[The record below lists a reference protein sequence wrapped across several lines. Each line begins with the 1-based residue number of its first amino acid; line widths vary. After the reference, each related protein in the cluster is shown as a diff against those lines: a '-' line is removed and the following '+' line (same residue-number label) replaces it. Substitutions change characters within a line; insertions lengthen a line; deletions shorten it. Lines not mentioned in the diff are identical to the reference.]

1 MPKVDSIN
9 YGDLGSEARVTIST
23 MRSKGYS
30 YFEPKGI
37 GRKPIFSFRK
47 TSVYCDPPCTP
58 EEFTEHL
65 RTRGLN
71 SQYWSG
77 GSTTPMCNGA

>member
-1 MPKVDSIN
+1 MAKVHSIN
-9 YGDLGSEARVTIST
+9 YENLGWEARATILT
-23 MRSKGYS
+23 MTGKGYS
-30 YFEPKGI
+30 YFEPTGKGK
-37 GRKPIFSFRK
+37 KPIFSFRK